1 MKKLF
6 LLLYILYS
14 IPLMGQDVMT
24 PELLL
29 SLKKVVPIEMTPSGN
44 HLLYNLYKPDVK
56 GSSTTVETKIIDL
69 SNRREKVI
77 SNLTDAQVMQVLPDD
92 KLLVVKDD
100 KLHITD
106 IDGFSEYVLLDD
118 VGNRTNFKLSPD
130 GNRLAFSEEV
140 QYQLVKGND
149 IYSDLPDAELY
160 IYDDLNY
167 RHWDT
172 WFDGKISHVYVADI
186 ISHRARN
193 IVDVLHS
200 EPYDCPQKPFG
211 GAEDFVW
218 DKKGNNLIYVCK
230 KSTGR
235 KYAESTNTD
244 LYVYN
249 VPSKKTESLTLDMK
263 GYDTQPVFSNSGT
276 KLAWL
281 SMKRDGYESD
291 KNDIYIYD
299 LITGDKKNLTAD
311 WDGTVQSMHWGPDD
325 QTIFFVAPTM
335 GTQQI
340 FTVGTAAPEVKQ
352 LTEGVHNIK
361 SILGFKDTEIILTK
375 QSMNQATEIY
385 SYNGMAKEF
394 TPLTQANTEVYA
406 GIERSKIEA
415 RIIKTVDNK
424 DMLVWVVYPPNF
436 DSTKKYPTLLY
447 CQGGPQAQVS
457 QFYSFRWNFQLMA
470 AQGYIVLAPNRRGLP
485 GFGVAWNEQ
494 ISQDWGGMAMKDY
507 MQTTDVLSKEI
518 PAIDP
523 DRIGAVGASYGGYSV
538 YMLAGIHNNRYKTFI
553 AHCGLFDLKSWYGTT
568 EELWFAN
575 WDLGG
580 PYYQSES
587 ESYKK
592 YSPSDYVKNWN
603 KPMLIFQGGRDYRVP
618 IGQGLQAYQAAQ
630 VMGLKSRLV
639 YLPEENHWVLQSQ
652 NALAWQ
658 REFYRW
664 LEETL

>member
-1 MKKLF
+1 MKKLLGI
-6 LLLYILYS
+6 LLLLSFIQVKS
-14 IPLMGQDVMT
+14 QNVMT
-24 PELLL
+24 PEILL
-29 SLKKVVPIEMTPSGN
+29 SLKKVYPQSLNKDATK
-44 HLLYNLYKPDVK
+44 LYYTLVTPDVANN
-56 GSSTTVETKIIDL
+56 SATTENRIIDIDT
-69 SNRREKVI
+69 RREEVL
-77 SNLTDAQVMQVLPDD
+77 SALSDASIQQVLPDD
-92 KLLVVKDD
+92 RLLVVRSG
-100 KLHITD
+100 KLEVTD
-106 IDGFSEYVLLDD
+106 SKGNTLHTLLDD
-118 VGNRTNFKLSPD
+118 TENRANFKISPD
-130 GNRLAFSEEV
+130 GKRLAFSEEV
-140 QYQLVKGND
+140 QYQLVKGKD
-149 IYSDLPDAELY
+149 IYNDLPKSNLY
-160 IYDDLNY
+160 VYDDLNY

-172 WFDGKISHVYVADI
+172 WFEGKISHVYVADI
-186 ISHRARN
+186 ISDRARN
-193 IVDVLHS
+193 IVDIMHS

-211 GAEDFVW
+211 GAEDFIWSPKSQSIV
-218 DKKGNNLIYVCK
+218 YVCK
-230 KSTGR
+230 KSIGR

-249 VPSKKTESLTLDMK
+249 IEKKTTVNLTEGMM
-263 GYDTQPVFSNSGT
+263 GYDTAPTFSTKGN

-291 KNDIYIYD
+291 KNDICTYD
-299 LITGDKKNLTAD
+299 LISGDRNNITAD
-311 WDGTVQSMHWGPDD
+311 WDGTVQSMVWGPDD
-325 QTIFFVAPTM
+325 SRIYFIAPTQ

-340 FTVGTAAPEVKQ
+340 FTVSPQGGEVKKIS
-352 LTEGVHNIK
+352 EGAHNIK
-361 SILGFKDTEIILTK
+361 SIVGFTTNSIVLTK
-375 QSMNQATEIY
+375 QDMNRATEIY
-385 SYNGMAKEF
+385 NYSATEKSY
-394 TPLTQANTEVYA
+394 TPLTQANTQTYA
-406 GIERSKIEA
+406 GLDLSKIEA

-424 DMLVWVVYPPNF
+424 DMLVWVIYPPNF

-470 AQGYIVLAPNRRGLP
+470 ANGYIVLAPNRRGLP

-507 MQTTDVLSKEI
+507 LQTTDVLSKEI
-518 PAIDP
+518 EAIDP

-538 YMLAGIHNNRYKTFI
+538 YMLAGIHKDRYKTFI

-580 PYYQSES
+580 PYYKSES

-639 YLPEENHWVLQSQ
+639 FLPEENHWVLQSQ

-664 LEETL
+664 LKETL